1 MLSCQVP
8 HTGFAVH
15 LEGEFVAYVKKFK
28 AGYRALPRK
37 SRLRIIFVDDKGGRQ
52 G

>member
-1 MLSCQVP
+1 MTWLCPDERKAQ
-8 HTGFAVH
+8 
-15 LEGEFVAYVKKFK
+15 EGEFEAYVKKFK

-37 SRLRIIFVDDKGGRQ
+37 SRLRIIFADDKGGRQ